1 MGTGKRAFI
10 SGGGAG
16 IGRATAFAFANAGYS
31 IFLLDLDAAQIE
43 AALFDLRSSGFQADG
58 LAGSVASLADIEA
71 AFEANDNC
79 FGGLDVLVNCA
90 GVTGN
95 YPADEIDF
103 ESWNRIVSI
112 NQTGTF
118 FCAQAA
124 GRRMRSADG
133 GSIINLASIY
143 GLVAAPNRVVYSATK
158 AAVIM
163 MTKALAVEW
172 AQHGVRV
179 NCVAPGYVETP
190 GTMTLVDAGKI
201 DLDALRR
208 RTPQGRLAQPED
220 IANSIL
226 LLCDPR
232 MEHITGQVLAVDG
245 GWSSYGYL

>member
-1 MGTGKRAFI
+1 MAKTVLITG
-10 SGGGAG
+10 GCAG
-16 IGRATAFAFANAGYS
+16 IGRAAAFAFGAAGYS
-31 IFLLDLDAAQIE
+31 VFLLDLERAQIE
-43 AALFDLRSSGFQADG
+43 ETLLDLRTAGFDADG
-58 LAGSVASLADIEA
+58 LAGSVADTMDIAA
-71 AFEANDNC
+71 AFEANDER

-95 YPADEIDF
+95 LAADTIDL
-103 ESWNRIVSI
+103 EAWNRVVAI

-124 GRRMRSADG
+124 GRRMMQSGG
-133 GSIINLASIY
+133 GSIINLSSIY
-143 GLVAAPNRVVYSATK
+143 GLVAAPNRVAYSATK

-172 AQHGVRV
+172 AQYGVRV

-190 GTMTLVDAGKI
+190 GTMSLVEAGKI

-220 IANSIL
+220 IARSIL
-226 LLCDPR
+226 LLCDSGL
-232 MEHITGQVLAVDG
+232 EHVTGQVLAVDG